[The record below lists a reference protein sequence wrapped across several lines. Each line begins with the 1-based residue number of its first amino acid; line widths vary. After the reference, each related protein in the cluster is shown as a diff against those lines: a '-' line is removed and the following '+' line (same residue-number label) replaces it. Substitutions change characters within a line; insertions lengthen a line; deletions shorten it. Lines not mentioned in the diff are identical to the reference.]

1 MSDCVKL
8 KIKMLNTGTNEVTA
22 AVNTYLVKELLSRAY
37 PHFVHVLWAE
47 VKDLPRNAGETIKFR
62 RYTNLTAATTALTQ
76 GTDPASEQLNTTD
89 VTAAPLQYGNVTT
102 TTDFLDMT
110 VIENLNMEIAK
121 ILGDN
126 MGDTI
131 DQLARDIIMAGT
143 TVQYASTATQR
154 TEITAGMKVNSTEI
168 REAVRTLQGNNAKYI
183 TEIIDP
189 SNGFNTSPIP
199 SCFVGIISEDTLYDL
214 EDDPDWVPYEEYAQ
228 AGRRLGDFEEGK
240 IGRVRFVNA
249 GSNAKTFSS
258 TVTVHTT
265 LIIGREF
272 YGISRIAGEE
282 MEMIVKSS
290 KDNTTDTSNPL
301 NLRSTAGWKITF
313 VAVVLNQNFGVRIEH
328 AVSS

>member
-1 MSDCVKL
+1 M
-8 KIKMLNTGTNEVTA
+8 
-22 AVNTYLVKELLSRAY
+22 KELLSRAY
-37 PHFVHVLWAE
+37 PYFVHVLWAE
-47 VKDLPRNAGETIKFR
+47 VKDLPRNSGETIKFR

-76 GTDPASEQLNTTD
+76 GVDPASEQLAITD
-89 VTAAPLQYGNVTT
+89 VTASPLQYGNVVT

-110 VIENLNMEIAK
+110 VIENLNMEIARL
-121 ILGDN
+121 LGDN
-126 MGDTI
+126 MGETI
-131 DQLARDIIMAGT
+131 DILTRNVIMAGS
-143 TVQYASTATQR
+143 TVQYASTATGR
-154 TEITAGMKVNSTEI
+154 TEITSGMKMNSTEV

-183 TEIIDP
+183 TEVIDP
-189 SNGFNTSPIP
+189 SNGFNTSPVP
-199 SCFVGIISEDTLYDL
+199 ACFVGIISEDTLYDL
-214 EDDPDWVPYEEYAQ
+214 EDDPDWVTYEEYAQ
-228 AGRRLGDFEEGK
+228 TGRRLGDFEEGK

-258 TVTVHTT
+258 TVTVHAT

-282 MEMIVKSS
+282 MAMIVKSS

-313 VAVVLNQNFGVRIEH
+313 VAKILNDNFAVRIEH

>member
-1 MSDCVKL
+1 MP
-8 KIKMLNTGTNEVTA
+8 NTGTEQVTA
-22 AVNTYLVKELLSRAY
+22 AVNAYLVKELLSRAY
-37 PHFVHVLWAE
+37 PYFVHVLWAE

-76 GTDPASEQLNTTD
+76 GVDPASEQLAITD
-89 VTAAPLQYGNVTT
+89 VTASPLIYGNVIT

-110 VIENLNMEIAK
+110 VIENLNMEIARL
-121 ILGDN
+121 LGDN

-131 DQLARDIIMAGT
+131 DQLTRNVIQAGS
-143 TVQYASTATQR
+143 TVQYASTATDR
-154 TEITAGMKVNSTEI
+154 ATITSGMKLNSTEI

-183 TEIIDP
+183 TETIDP
-189 SNGFNTSPIP
+189 SNGFNTSPVP
-199 SCFVGIISEDTLYDL
+199 ACFVGILSEDTLYDL

-228 AGRRLGDFEEGK
+228 VGRRLGDFEEGK

-249 GSNAKTFSS
+249 GSNAKTWSS
-258 TVTVHTT
+258 TVTVHGT

-282 MEMIVKSS
+282 MAMIVKSS

-301 NLRSTAGWKITF
+301 NLRSTAAWKITF
-313 VAVVLNQNFGVRIEH
+313 VAKILNDNFGVRIEH